1 MEEEARGKVARP
13 GLPRN
18 KVSGRLS
25 RVSPRYFALQQA
37 ASGGW
42 VSSPGTHPSGQP
54 IVQAALKGP

>member
-1 MEEEARGKVARP
+1 MGPSGSP

-25 RVSPRYFALQQA
+25 RVSSRYFALQQA

-42 VSSPGTHPSGQP
+42 VSSPLTHPSRQP